1 MIECSFEKEAL
12 KILSTKKNL
21 RLLEVQDIENQDRKY
36 EMRNLDG
43 GILVQQ
49 ENNDILKIDELK
61 VVTNTKPTED
71 TIKSM
76 LFGWQVL
83 KHVKSNAIITVKDN
97 TTVGIGAGQVSRI
110 DAVDIELKKQ
120 LN

>member
-1 MIECSFEKEAL
+1 
-12 KILSTKKNL
+12 
-21 RLLEVQDIENQDRKY
+21 
-36 EMRNLDG
+36 MRNLDG

-110 DAVDIELKKQ
+110 DAVDIAISKSKLPSKALFYVLTLFSRSEIVLTRY
-120 LN
+120 LNIT